1 MGGFDPMSTIELAQL
16 TDLCRRWVEVHPDDV
31 EALDLMER
39 ARRTLDEALRP
50 WRAAIEAARDRM
62 AARMQVPP
70 EVMPGEHLVEGGAP
84 LFVIHANGGV
94 HYWRGEPVELI
105 GPQTAVPVEEW
116 ETGGEGVVDVL
127 RPVVG
132 RWPGLL
138 NPFQGGWADG
148 PAERA
153 QTKADEERGDDA

>member
-1 MGGFDPMSTIELAQL
+1 MGGFDPLSTVELAQL

-62 AARMQVPP
+62 AARAQVPP

-105 GPQTAVPVEEW
+105 GPHIDVDAVAKAAGTIGYEIL
-116 ETGGEGVVDVL
+116 TSLGRRYL
-127 RPVVG
+127 RHYV
-132 RWPGLL
+132 
-138 NPFQGGWADG
+138 
-148 PAERA
+148 
-153 QTKADEERGDDA
+153 RGAA